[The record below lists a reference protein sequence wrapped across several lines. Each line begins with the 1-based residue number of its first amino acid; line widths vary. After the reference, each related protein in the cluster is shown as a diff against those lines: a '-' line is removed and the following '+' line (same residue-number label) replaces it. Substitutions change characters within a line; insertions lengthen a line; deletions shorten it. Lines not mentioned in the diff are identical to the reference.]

1 MKTEKEVYKKIVPIA
16 TPNHS
21 SLQIFHGVALNERN
35 SSTHSRSSFCIGKNI
50 PLRYPHTHQSLF
62 FQRDNRKNTK
72 GKVLNLD
79 KTAEPVNMHSLL
91 AVRTLVQADTPAS
104 DT

>member
-35 SSTHSRSSFCIGKNI
+35 SSTHSRSSFCIGENI
-50 PLRYPHTHQSLF
+50 PSDIHTRFNPSF
-62 FQRDNRKNTK
+62 FREII
-72 GKVLNLD
+72 G
-79 KTAEPVNMHSLL
+79 
-91 AVRTLVQADTPAS
+91 RTQKERFCI
-104 DT
+104 